1 MGKVLQFPPVPPGDR
16 IKISA
21 TNFAVFQQCPE
32 SAAARLQGRYGPD
45 TLPAFAGGLAHRVFA
60 RHLSGG
66 PIAPEDLPGVC
77 RQEIGSSTLN
87 LKLASVRL
95 KPSSLAQV
103 VEEVGALYERFRK
116 MPTDGFEAAEVHLE
130 VEPWPDVLLVGSVDA
145 VFHNEGNGTRLVDW
159 KTGDLGE
166 LVSAQLRFYA
176 LLWALERGEAPQAVE
191 AVSVR
196 TGERVAEHP
205 SAADLSGTAERVAEM
220 VERLRRAWSRDES
233 LERYG
238 GPWCRYCPLL
248 EECEEGR
255 STMRLMELS

>member
-1 MGKVLQFPPVPPGDR
+1 MMQFPAVPPGDR

-21 TNFAVFQQCPE
+21 SNFAVFQQCPE

-45 TLPAFAGGLAHRVFA
+45 TLPAFSGGLAHRVFA
-60 RHLSGG
+60 RHLSVG

-103 VEEVGALYERFRK
+103 VEDVGALYERFRK

-130 VEPWPDVLLVGSVDA
+130 AEPWPDVLLVGSVDA
-145 VFHNEGNGTRLVDW
+145 VFQNEGNGTRLVDW

-176 LLWALERGEAPQAVE
+176 LLWALERGEAPHAVE

-196 TGERVAEHP
+196 TGERVADHP
-205 SAADLSGTAERVAEM
+205 SADHLSETAQRVTEM
-220 VERLRRAWSRDES
+220 VERLRRAWSGHES